1 MANKNRQNRQNKQNK
16 QNKSNKSQKQ
26 RNRRR
31 NRTQRGGMFAGALEA
46 LALPAGF
53 FLAHKA
59 TQHKRYPRALKKTLK
74 RGVKYNKG
82 SRSLSL
88 KGGNR
93 NRQNKNRNRQ
103 NKNRNRQNKQNKN

>member
-1 MANKNRQNRQNKQNK
+1 MARQNR
-16 QNKSNKSQKQ
+16 SQKQ
-26 RNRRR
+26 RQRRQRQQKQRRR
-31 NRTQRGGMFAGALEA
+31 QRRQTQRGGMFAGALEA

-74 RGVKYNKG
+74 RKLKYNKG

-88 KGGNR
+88 KGGR
-93 NRQNKNRNRQ
+93 RQRQQKKN
-103 NKNRNRQNKQNKN
+103 

>member
-16 QNKSNKSQKQ
+16 QNRRNKSQKQ

-82 SRSLSL
+82 SRSISL
-88 KGGNR
+88 KGGKK
-93 NRQNKNRNRQ
+93 QNKQ

>member
-1 MANKNRQNRQNKQNK
+1 MARQNRT
-16 QNKSNKSQKQ
+16 QKQ
-26 RNRRR
+26 RQQRRQRQQRKQNQRRR
-31 NRTQRGGMFAGALEA
+31 QTQRGGMFAGALEA

-74 RGVKYNKG
+74 RKLKYNKG

-88 KGGNR
+88 KGGR
-93 NRQNKNRNRQ
+93 KQRQQKQRQQQRQRQQKKN
-103 NKNRNRQNKQNKN
+103 